1 MLYTSLVGSCLTYDI
16 VVWGKYSI
24 TFGNKVQAMQNRIMK
39 SIIGSY
45 DQHIHKSNGLLNF
58 EQSYMYFAVIKLY
71 MEMNTNITTY
81 FSSLVASF
89 QSNHEH
95 NTRFTIN

>member
-1 MLYTSLVGSCLTYDI
+1 MLYTSLVGSYLTYDI

-71 MEMNTNITTY
+71 KEINIHMVTGQKPRQKAPRTK
-81 FSSLVASF
+81 ATWTKAPR
-89 QSNHEH
+89 Q
-95 NTRFTIN
+95 